1 MNTEQLTTETKRRG
15 RPVVEGSARQAK
27 LAAQFEKVQNGGTI
41 AKGRPSNP
49 SSKRQERLA
58 IQAARIAAGFIVKP
72 GRPKMVK
79 PIEIEATAET
89 VA

>member
-1 MNTEQLTTETKRRG
+1 MNTEQVTTEAKRRG

-27 LAAQFEKVQNGGTI
+27 LAAQYEKVQNGGTI
-41 AKGRPSNP
+41 SRGRPSDPN
-49 SSKRQERLA
+49 SRRQERLA
-58 IQAARIAAGFIVKP
+58 AQAARVAAGIVIKP

-79 PIEIEATAET
+79 PIETEATLEV